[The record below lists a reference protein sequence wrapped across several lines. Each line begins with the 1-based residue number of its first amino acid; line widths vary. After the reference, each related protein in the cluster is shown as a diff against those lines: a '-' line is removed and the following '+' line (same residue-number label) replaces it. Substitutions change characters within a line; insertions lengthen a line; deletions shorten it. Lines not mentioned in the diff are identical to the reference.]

1 MKRHERK
8 YLKKAYLNIKE
19 QYADVCYS
27 SSRWRDIKFCIGF
40 EHYTHKT
47 NELPG
52 ESHWRPYQ
60 SEKQLKENN
69 AAVDSLLAAYKNFDE
84 APESVIGT
92 ADSNSKIVLD
102 ALPSKYDFPA
112 LATSLEK
119 LLISGG
125 FSDIIITGS
134 DNEATAEQNSTTP
147 APIEI
152 PFTIAAKGTYTNL
165 QMLIDSLRL
174 SIRPFKIMRLD
185 ITASSASDSMSF
197 AISAVTF
204 YHPEKN
210 LEIPLKEVE

>member
-1 MKRHERK
+1 MFVILAVAGVTLSFALVSSITLIKRMNYQAK
-8 YLKKAYLNIKE
+8 
-19 QYADVCYS
+19 V
-27 SSRWRDIKFCIGF
+27 IGAR
-40 EHYTHKT
+40 TKV
-47 NELPG
+47 
-52 ESHWRPYQ
+52 
-60 SEKQLKENN
+60 EKQLKENN

-204 YHPEKN
+204 YQPEKN